1 MMTTEIKHAAGT
13 TQIPEVIESAVALEY
28 SFVDALVALDVN
40 VTGVAD
46 DGDSAN
52 LIDPIR
58 NQVGDY
64 VSAGERLN
72 PDFNAIKKAEP
83 QLIIADQDRHK
94 DMYDDLTQI
103 APTILVKSFDAN
115 YNENLD
121 AFRIIGKAVS
131 KEDKAQEVMKQHED
145 KINDYKDQISLD
157 TDETTLPIVVTND
170 GVVAHSVKT
179 YVGSFLESLGFKPA
193 LTKEVVE
200 NSSEYMGADYLE
212 LDYKQLSEVN
222 PERLFI
228 MVEDENSDEVKA
240 LQNSEAWSHVEAVE
254 KARAHFVNRET
265 WAKFRGL
272 VASEDIAKE
281 ISELNE

>member
-72 PDFNAIKKAEP
+72 PDFDAIKKAEP

-157 TDETTLPIVVTND
+157 TDQTTLPIVVTND

-179 YVGSFLESLGFKPA
+179 YVGSFLESLDFKPA

-212 LDYKQLSEVN
+212 LDYKQSSEVN

-240 LQNSEAWSHVEAVE
+240 LQNSEAWSHVDAVE

>member
-72 PDFNAIKKAEP
+72 PDFDAIKKAEP

-145 KINDYKDQISLD
+145 KVNDYKDQISLD
-157 TDETTLPIVVTND
+157 TDQTTLPIVVTND

-179 YVGSFLESLGFKPA
+179 YVGSFLESLDFKPA

-240 LQNSEAWSHVEAVE
+240 LQNSEAWSHVDAVE
-254 KARAHFVNRET
+254 KARAHFVTRET

>member
-40 VTGVAD
+40 VTGVAN

-72 PDFNAIKKAEP
+72 PDFDAIKKAEP

-157 TDETTLPIVVTND
+157 TDQTTLPIVVTND

-179 YVGSFLESLGFKPA
+179 YVGSFLESLDFKPA

-240 LQNSEAWSHVEAVE
+240 LQNSEAWSHVDAVE

>member
-1 MMTTEIKHAAGT
+1 MTTEIKHAAGT

-72 PDFNAIKKAEP
+72 PDFDAIKKAEP

-157 TDETTLPIVVTND
+157 TDQTTLPIVVTND

-179 YVGSFLESLGFKPA
+179 YVGSFLESLDFKPA

-240 LQNSEAWSHVEAVE
+240 LQNSEAWSHVDAVE

>member
-1 MMTTEIKHAAGT
+1 MTTEIKHAAGT

-72 PDFNAIKKAEP
+72 PDFDAIKKAEP

-157 TDETTLPIVVTND
+157 TDQTTLPIVVTND

-179 YVGSFLESLGFKPA
+179 YVGSFLESLDFKPA

-240 LQNSEAWSHVEAVE
+240 LQNSEAWSHVDAVE
-254 KARAHFVNRET
+254 KARVHFVNRET

>member
-1 MMTTEIKHAAGT
+1 MTTEIKHAAGT

-72 PDFNAIKKAEP
+72 PDFDAIKKAEP

-131 KEDKAQEVMKQHED
+131 KEDKAQEVMKQHEE
-145 KINDYKDQISLD
+145 KINDYKNQISLD
-157 TDETTLPIVVTND
+157 TDQTTLPIVVTND

-179 YVGSFLESLGFKPA
+179 YVGSFLESLDFKPA

-240 LQNSEAWSHVEAVE
+240 LQNSEAWSHVDAVE

>member
-72 PDFNAIKKAEP
+72 PDFDAIKKAEP

-157 TDETTLPIVVTND
+157 TDQTTLPIVVTND

-179 YVGSFLESLGFKPA
+179 YVGSFLESLDFKPA

-240 LQNSEAWSHVEAVE
+240 LQNSEAWSHVDAVE

>member
-72 PDFNAIKKAEP
+72 PDFDAIKKAEP

-131 KEDKAQEVMKQHED
+131 KEDKAQEVMKQHEE
-145 KINDYKDQISLD
+145 KINDYKNQISLD
-157 TDETTLPIVVTND
+157 TDQTTLPIVVTND

-179 YVGSFLESLGFKPA
+179 YVGSFLESLDFKPA

-240 LQNSEAWSHVEAVE
+240 LQNSEAWSHVDAVE

>member
-1 MMTTEIKHAAGT
+1 MTVEIKHAAGT
-13 TQIPEVIESAVALEY
+13 TQIPEAIESAVALEY

-52 LIDPIR
+52 IIASIR
-58 NQVGDY
+58 DQVGDY
-64 VSAGERLN
+64 QSVGERLN
-72 PDFNAIKKAEP
+72 PDLESIKKAEP
-83 QLIIADQDRHK
+83 QIIIADQDRHK
-94 DMYDDLTQI
+94 ELYDELTQI

-121 AFRIIGKAVS
+121 SFRIIGKAVS
-131 KEDKAQEVMKQHED
+131 KEDKAHEAINQHNDTIKKYTNSIELD
-145 KINDYKDQISLD
+145 KDK
-157 TDETTLPIVVTND
+157 TTLPIVVTND

-179 YVGSFLESLGFKPA
+179 YVGSFLEELGFKPA

-222 PERLFI
+222 PERLFV
-228 MVEDENSDEVKA
+228 MVEDENSNEVKS
-240 LQNSEAWSHVEAVE
+240 LQNSEAWSHIDAVE

-272 VASEDIAKE
+272 VASENIAQE
-281 ISELNE
+281 ISEINE

>member
-1 MMTTEIKHAAGT
+1 MTTEIKHAAGT

-72 PDFNAIKKAEP
+72 PDFDAIKKAEP

-157 TDETTLPIVVTND
+157 TDQTTLPIVVTND

-179 YVGSFLESLGFKPA
+179 YVGSFLENLGFKPA

-240 LQNSEAWSHVEAVE
+240 LQNSEAWSHVDAVE

>member
-72 PDFNAIKKAEP
+72 PDFDAIKKAEP

-157 TDETTLPIVVTND
+157 TDQTTLPIVVTND

-179 YVGSFLESLGFKPA
+179 YVGSFLENLGFKPA

-240 LQNSEAWSHVEAVE
+240 LQNSEAWSHVDAVE